1 MGIKMGSAFDA
12 VEVEWFADTYTK
24 GKGKEPLRCIHCT
37 APVTHQSAHTRERDD
52 KPILIPAYFRLLPGG
67 RHAHCC
73 KHAVEDE
80 VKTIAKESEDLFES
94 IREGHYRL
102 RLVMI
107 NEALGGSN
115 TSSAKSG
122 ETSSKRTSKTFE
134 HSRSKLPA
142 YINSA
147 KRVLLLRALC
157 DSDDEIAEHL
167 ELVFEGNTVV
177 PWAQFYFETERHLDA
192 YHAISRNTVQYP
204 IALHGTVKFKKPF
217 DGKFGPT
224 NVLNL
229 VLNKYQTNPDEN
241 SNGVGVEVSI
251 WAKDADW
258 FAGLDIGT
266 EIIIL
271 GLWKAKLGVPSPAY
285 KEGRFQTFTTHKLSV
300 NPMLMAQIIRVPK
313 G

>member
-12 VEVEWFADTYTK
+12 AGVEWFADTYTK
-24 GKGKEPLRCIHCT
+24 GKGKEPLKCLYCP

-52 KPILIPAYFRLLPGG
+52 KPTLIPAYFRLLPNG
-67 RHAHCC
+67 RHGYGC
-73 KHAVEDE
+73 KHAVEVE
-80 VKTIAKESEDLFES
+80 VKTIAKESEGLIES
-94 IREGHYRL
+94 IRDGQYRL

-107 NEALGGSN
+107 SKGLGGGSST
-115 TSSAKSG
+115 TSKGGGTSG
-122 ETSSKRTSKTFE
+122 KHTSKTYE

-157 DSDDEIAEHL
+157 DSDDEIAQHL

-177 PWAQFYFETERHLDA
+177 PWSQFYFETERHWDA
-192 YHAISRNTVQYP
+192 YHTVLRNTVQYP
-204 IALHGTVKFKKPF
+204 IALHGVVKSKAPYE
-217 DGKFGPT
+217 GNYGPT

-229 VLNKYQTNPDEN
+229 VKNKYQTNPDDS
-241 SNGVGVEVSI
+241 SNGIGVEVSI

-258 FAGLDIGT
+258 FAGLDAGT

-271 GLWKAKLGVPSPAY
+271 GLWKTKSGAPLPAKKQG
-285 KEGRFQTFTTHKLSV
+285 KFQTFTTHRLSV
-300 NPMLMAQIIRVPK
+300 NPLIMAQITRVPK
-313 G
+313 A